1 MAKTAPNLVWID
13 LEMSGLEPDRDV
25 ILEIA
30 TIVTDPH
37 LKILAE
43 GPVLAIHQPDNILN
57 GMDDW
62 NKRHHNQSGLVERV
76 KKSQYSLSDCES
88 LTLDFIKP
96 YTIEKGNLLCGN
108 SITQDR
114 RFLYKYMPKL
124 SNWLCYR
131 SVDVTSVKEL
141 AFRWFPNLPEFQKQ
155 EKHQALNDIRESIAE
170 LDYYKKMIF
179 KV

>member
-62 NKRHHNQSGLVERV
+62 NKRHHNQSGLVERS
-76 KKSQYSLSDCES
+76 KKISILS
-88 LTLDFIKP
+88 F
-96 YTIEKGNLLCGN
+96 
-108 SITQDR
+108 
-114 RFLYKYMPKL
+114 
-124 SNWLCYR
+124 
-131 SVDVTSVKEL
+131 
-141 AFRWFPNLPEFQKQ
+141 
-155 EKHQALNDIRESIAE
+155 
-170 LDYYKKMIF
+170 
-179 KV
+179 